1 MNGKQIVTVGKYAF
15 SYKQKQNLQFGNY
28 DFVYQFKTCTVD
40 FFSKE
45 FVQEY
50 DRDVK
55 KFLDENGCEV
65 LSIYESI
72 PTFDSGDR
80 EWNSY
85 QRIYIIREKNSYAGI
100 YLTGGYRLA
109 DVKLYSGIDAGDEKT
124 KNLLEQAL
132 PVKEEKEE
140 ENKRCAM
147 KEKCGKIIPSIFSKR
162 LFDRFRK
169 R

>member
-1 MNGKQIVTVGKYAF
+1 MNEKQIVRIGKYSF
-15 SYKQKQNLQFGNY
+15 SYRKKQSLQFGNY
-28 DFVYQFKTCTVD
+28 EFVYQSQPYTTD
-40 FFSKE
+40 FFAKE
-45 FVQEY
+45 PIQEF
-50 DRDVK
+50 DRGVK
-55 KFLDENGCEV
+55 KFLDENGGEA

-109 DVKLYSGIDAGDEKT
+109 DVNLYSGIEAGDEKT
-124 KNLLEQAL
+124 NNLLEQAL